1 MKITKSKLK
10 QLIKE
15 ELQEAGVSLTDKGL
29 GVPGGST
36 GGLDP
41 HTAALDK
48 LKNYIGT
55 KYSGDKNLLNLLEDA
70 IEKTVQFENDVVDLD
85 TEIGQRVLN
94 TLKADAEE
102 GRYDF

>member
-1 MKITKSKLK
+1 MKLTKSRLK
-10 QLIKE
+10 RLIRE

-29 GVPGGST
+29 GMPGGST

-41 HTAALDK
+41 HTAALEE
-48 LKNYIGT
+48 LKQYIKT
-55 KYSGDKNLLNLLEDA
+55 KYSRDEKLLALLEDA